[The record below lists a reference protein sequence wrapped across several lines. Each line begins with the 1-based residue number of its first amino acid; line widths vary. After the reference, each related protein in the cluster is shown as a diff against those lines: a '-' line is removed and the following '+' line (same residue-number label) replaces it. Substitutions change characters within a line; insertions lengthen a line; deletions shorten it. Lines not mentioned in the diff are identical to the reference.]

1 MRNFNYM
8 KYIFL
13 TMLILFVIP
22 EGISFIMRFSKELSN
37 YDNKALIAVILMTI
51 FIQIILAWF
60 VTKNLK
66 RAASNKIILDRDVSD
81 ISEINY
87 NKSLNYSNISI
98 SLIIILNLIC
108 LFFISS
114 ILEEINN
121 KLFLMF
127 IPLFLTIYFLTIY
140 SKKIQAINSTALKEN
155 DIDYIEKYMGNLDEG
170 EMYIHF
176 KVLFKNFY
184 LNNTLL
190 FAVILIL
197 SIYSLNNH
205 LDYSLPL
212 ILLIILFSINNL
224 YYQYQLKKNYEK

>member
-1 MRNFNYM
+1 M

>member
-1 MRNFNYM
+1 M

-170 EMYIHF
+170 EIYIHF

>member
-1 MRNFNYM
+1 M

-60 VTKNLK
+60 VKKNLK

-114 ILEEINN
+114 ILEEISN

-170 EMYIHF
+170 EIYIHF

>member
-1 MRNFNYM
+1 
-8 KYIFL
+8 
-13 TMLILFVIP
+13 MLILFVIP

>member
-1 MRNFNYM
+1 M

-114 ILEEINN
+114 ILEEISN

-170 EMYIHF
+170 EIYIHF

>member
-51 FIQIILAWF
+51 FLQIILAWF

-170 EMYIHF
+170 EIYIHF

>member
-170 EMYIHF
+170 EIYIHF

>member
-1 MRNFNYM
+1 M

-51 FIQIILAWF
+51 FLQIILAWF

-170 EMYIHF
+170 EIYIHF